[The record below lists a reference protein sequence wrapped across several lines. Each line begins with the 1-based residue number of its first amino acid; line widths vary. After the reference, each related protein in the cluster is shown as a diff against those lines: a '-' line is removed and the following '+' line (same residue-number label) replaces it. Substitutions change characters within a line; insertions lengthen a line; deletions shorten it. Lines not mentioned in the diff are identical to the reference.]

1 MTVSRDGRAAM
12 GIGFRMF
19 LFEQDGTMRRISQRL
34 YDELCDGATTM
45 PEYAG
50 QTLRFAVAETDN
62 VNRRPVRIGYL
73 GCPRYRFDERGSIE
87 TSVDEGLRD
96 ITEVFDRRPKRR
108 GKARIACADRVVSIA
123 DRLEEKRRAAYR
135 WEPTP
140 AEVTRI
146 VNAIWKT

>member
-1 MTVSRDGRAAM
+1 M
-12 GIGFRMF
+12 GIGFRIF

-34 YDELCDGATTM
+34 YDELCDGETTM

-62 VNRRPVRIGYL
+62 ENRRPVRIGYL
-73 GCPRYRFDERGSIE
+73 GCPRYRFDEQGSIE
-87 TSVDEGLRD
+87 ASVDEWLRD

-108 GKARIACADRVVSIA
+108 GKARKACADQVVSIV
-123 DRLEEKRRAAYR
+123 DRLEEKRRASLK